1 MLYQLMMSISSADI
15 RLQEHYGRTMSSLV
29 CHMSSLSH
37 YLQLGDECVA
47 RHRWQ
52 NTNVPEL
59 FELLC
64 HLPLFIS
71 QGLTPD
77 NSSMCCWP
85 RLCPSLVYPILIT
98 YVHKIKNY
106 CHLQFIDHAVMLQ
119 IVHIL
124 FIPIQQEPV
133 IHLQ

>member
-1 MLYQLMMSISSADI
+1 MLYQLMMSISSADV

-37 YLQLGDECVA
+37 YLQLGDECGICVA

-64 HLPLFIS
+64 HLPLFTS
-71 QGLTPD
+71 LDLTPD
-77 NSSMCCWP
+77 
-85 RLCPSLVYPILIT
+85 
-98 YVHKIKNY
+98 KNY
-106 CHLQFIDHAVMLQ
+106 VFLAEIMSLLGLPNSTYLCS
-119 IVHIL
+119 
-124 FIPIQQEPV
+124 
-133 IHLQ
+133 